1 MIKTIIN
8 FLKAIAH
15 VEKIYDLCTEKII
28 TNYGLDRYK
37 QNAGTAEAVS

>member
-15 VEKIYDLCTEKII
+15 VEKIYDLCTKNNQQLW
-28 TNYGLDRYK
+28 TG
-37 QNAGTAEAVS
+37 